1 VMFGMLLLRSIYGY
15 SQAVQIRVID
25 GDSLVVMPIQRLI
38 TANILFAQ
46 CDSIEQDNRILVE
59 LTANCS
65 QLVIEQGK
73 SIQDLRQLVT
83 KGNRL
88 YELEKEKNRYFKD
101 MIEVE
106 RKKRVRQGFIA
117 GGLIIL
123 ALLI

>member
-1 VMFGMLLLRSIYGY
+1 MFGMLLLTSTSTF
-15 SQAVQIRVID
+15 SQGVQIRVID

-46 CDSIEQDNRILVE
+46 CDSIAADNVILIE
-59 LTANCS
+59 LTTNCS
-65 QLVIEQGK
+65 QLVIEQGH
-73 SIQDLRQLVT
+73 SITDLKQLVT
-83 KGNRL
+83 KWNRL
-88 YELEKEKNRYFKD
+88 NELEKGKNRYFKD

>member
-1 VMFGMLLLRSIYGY
+1 MFGMLLLRSIYGY

-106 RKKRVRQGFIA
+106 RKKRIRQGFIA

>member
-1 VMFGMLLLRSIYGY
+1 MFGMLLLTSTSTF
-15 SQAVQIRVID
+15 SQGVQIRVID

-46 CDSIEQDNRILVE
+46 CDSIAADNVILIE
-59 LTANCS
+59 LTTNCS
-65 QLVIEQGK
+65 QLVIEQGH
-73 SIQDLRQLVT
+73 SITDLKQLVT
-83 KGNRL
+83 KWNRL
-88 YELEKEKNRYFKD
+88 NELEKEKNRYFKD